1 MLYTRKGEHGGYD
14 GPALEVPRTVPPVI
28 HGPSL
33 FRQDFKT
40 EFKDGT
46 WRVFNDRVSVTD
58 ADGWQAYLKA
68 CREDQHEWKAGE

>member
-1 MLYTRKGEHGGYD
+1 MLYTRDGEHGGND
-14 GPALEVPRTVPPVI
+14 GPAFEVPPTVAPVI

-33 FRQDFKT
+33 FRTFQT
-40 EFKDGT
+40 EFRDGH

-58 ADGWQAYLKA
+58 ADGLQAYLRA